1 MLGIELFNKNPGNTN
16 PTKPKNPND
25 PIAPS
30 RRFKSIPP
38 QPNKTATKYPIMITL
53 LLLAPI
59 KSSVETV
66 NSESP

>member
-16 PTKPKNPND
+16 PTKPKNPKN
-25 PIAPS
+25 PKAPS

-38 QPNKTATKYPIMITL
+38 QPNNIATRYPIMITL
-53 LLLAPI
+53 RLLTPI